1 MKKSGLSKLLILL
14 MVMVFAISVVSCTKN
29 DDKAQN
35 DKKVPDNVVV
45 NDVNGKPIEFEEFK
59 NMYIIVL
66 NNIIRYNRINTEE
79 DLKNLLS
86 LEIAPNMT
94 QENYIKE
101 SALTRIINTHLI
113 RDYMKGK
120 GQTIVEEEITK
131 SVKDFKESA
140 EKFSPETL
148 AYYELNGITDEVIR
162 GIFEDSQYV
171 KKFED
176 DMYEEVRKEYES
188 DSAKLEN
195 TPIRVEASHILLE
208 TEEEAK
214 TVLERVK
221 KGEDFATLAKE
232 LSTDKVSGE
241 NGGELG
247 YFGRATMIKE
257 FSDAAF
263 SMNVGDISEPVKSQF
278 GYHIIKLTG
287 RETYADVK
295 AKNSD
300 SNDLNMMFDQII
312 KMEVE
317 ARITQKIAELSS
329 ELKLEINY
337 PVLFQKLEV
346 KMPPVVQE
354 TPEAG
359 ADAKTEEKTQE
370 NQTDKTEKKED
381 SSSDKKN

>member
-1 MKKSGLSKLLILL
+1 MKKSSLSKFLILL
-14 MVMVFAISVVSCTKN
+14 MVAIFAISATACTKN
-29 DDKAQN
+29 EDKEKDNA
-35 DKKVPDNVVV
+35 KVPDNVVV
-45 NDVNGKPIEFEEFK
+45 SDVNGKPIEFEEFK

-86 LEIAPNMT
+86 IEIAPNMT

-113 RDYMKGK
+113 RDYMKSK
-120 GQTIVEEEITK
+120 GQTVVENEVNE
-131 SVKDFKESA
+131 SVKAFKESA

-176 DMYEEVRKEYES
+176 DMYEEVKKEYEG

-214 TVLERVK
+214 NVLERVR

-247 YFGRATMIKE
+247 YFGRGTMIKE

-263 SMNVGDISEPVKSQF
+263 SMNVGDVSEPVQSQF

-300 SNDLNMMFDQII
+300 SNDLNMMLDQII
-312 KMEVE
+312 KTEVD
-317 ARITQKIAELSS
+317 ARITQKIAELSK

-337 PVLFQKLEV
+337 PVLFQKFEI
-346 KMPPVVQE
+346 KMPPVAQE

-359 ADAKTEEKTQE
+359 AQTEKEDKTQE
-370 NQTDKTEKKED
+370 TQTDKKED